1 VAELLSEPEIA
12 AELAA
17 YNVVLPPK
25 GLTQLR
31 TYLELLVRW
40 NRRIN
45 LTGLREPRDMVRR
58 LFGESLFLTTVVSF
72 RGWLV
77 DVGSGAGFPGLAL
90 KLALPELRITLVEA
104 RRKRAVFLQEVA
116 RTCQFANVEVVA
128 ERFETLVQARQG
140 LERPAFI
147 TTRAV
152 NINTEL
158 LSAFRQALGP
168 GGVLVSQTTRE
179 IADRLVALSDDWKW
193 APSIQV
199 PNASSSV
206 IVTGTVK

>member
-1 VAELLSEPEIA
+1 MAALLSEPEIA

-17 YNVVLPPK
+17 YNVVLPPT

-31 TYLELLVRW
+31 SYLELLVRW

-45 LTGLREPRDMVRR
+45 LTGLREARAMVRR

-90 KLALPELRITLVEA
+90 KLALPELRVTLVEP
-104 RRKRAVFLQEVA
+104 RRKRAVFLQEVT
-116 RTCQFANVEVVA
+116 RTCHFSNIEVVA
-128 ERFETLVQARQG
+128 ERFETWAQARQG
-140 LERPAFI
+140 LERPSLI

-152 NINTEL
+152 AINTDL
-158 LSAFRQALGP
+158 LSAFARFLGP
-168 GGVLVSQTTRE
+168 GGILVSQTTIE
-179 IADRLVALSDDWKW
+179 IAHDLVTLSGDYEW
-193 APSIQV
+193 APSIHV
-199 PNASSSV
+199 PNAPSSV
-206 IVTGTVK
+206 IITGIIK

>member
-1 VAELLSEPEIA
+1 MAELLSEPEIA

-45 LTGLREPRDMVRR
+45 LTGLRESREIVRR
-58 LFGESLFLTTVVSF
+58 LFGESLFLTTVVPLQ
-72 RGWLV
+72 GWLV

-90 KLALPELRITLVEA
+90 KLALPELRVTLVEA

-116 RTCQFANVEVVA
+116 RACHFSYVEVVA
-128 ERFETLVQARQG
+128 ERFETWVRSKEG
-140 LERPAFI
+140 PERPAFT

-152 NINTEL
+152 NISTEL
-158 LSAFRQALGP
+158 LSACGQLLGP

-179 IADRLVALSDDWKW
+179 ITNRLVTPAKDWKW
-193 APSIQV
+193 DPAVHV
-199 PNASSSV
+199 PHTSSSV
-206 IVTGTVK
+206 IVVGVKQ